1 MRSFAYAQDDIRGL
15 VSNKRH
21 FVKKCLR
28 LLTKSAQ
35 KLRKLNI
42 KTVEKSTVFLY
53 F

>member
-1 MRSFAYAQDDIRGL
+1 MQEYI
-15 VSNKRH
+15 NKNHDKRIPGGI
-21 FVKKCLR
+21 LR

-42 KTVEKSTVFLY
+42 ETVEKSTVFLY

>member
-1 MRSFAYAQDDIRGL
+1 
-15 VSNKRH
+15 
-21 FVKKCLR
+21 